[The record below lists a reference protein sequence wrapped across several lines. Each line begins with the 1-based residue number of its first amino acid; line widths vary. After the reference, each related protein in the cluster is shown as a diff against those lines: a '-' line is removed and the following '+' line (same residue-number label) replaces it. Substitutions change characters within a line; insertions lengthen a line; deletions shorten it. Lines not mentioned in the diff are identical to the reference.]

1 MANGLFWTVPADK
14 RDLRVS
20 RDGRRAVLEMHDVPV
35 LDSFQFF
42 SPNQIPAE
50 VSFRIEWRASGPFVR
65 RGSGNA
71 VPPTDPAA
79 FLGDIAP
86 ARSTASCTGK
96 EWGFAFRSNQATT
109 KLPGGCAATRRW
121 AVRATASSSSRS
133 ALTTPRG
140 EYVVPQSRAIAAGLG
155 APRELHRLRRCLRR
169 ARGAARRRAADR
181 WRPLDPGARGALR
194 RRARSVTSDGKRRS
208 AHRRPR
214 PARIVRA
221 GGRGR
226 RCTVCLRLV
235 PRLDPFGAVE
245 VELLLFGAG
254 RREGLE

>member
-1 MANGLFWTVPADK
+1 VPGTGTPAQQVHDFNGGIMANGLFWTVPADK

-65 RGSGNA
+65 RGTGNA

-96 EWGFAFRSNQATT
+96 EWGFAFRTDQATT
-109 KLPGGCAATRRW
+109 ELPG
-121 AVRATASSSSRS
+121 
-133 ALTTPRG
+133 
-140 EYVVPQSRAIAAGLG
+140 
-155 APRELHRLRRCLRR
+155 RLRGY
-169 ARGAARRRAADR
+169 AQM
-181 WRPLDPGARGALR
+181 
-194 RRARSVTSDGKRRS
+194 
-208 AHRRPR
+208 
-214 PARIVRA
+214 
-221 GGRGR
+221 GRTRNG
-226 RCTVCLRLV
+226 V
-235 PRLDPFGAVE
+235 F
-245 VELLLFGAG
+245 
-254 RREGLE
+254 LEP